1 MAHFVGLPRRV
12 KLEARRGALL
22 RVIQECLALLAGKR
36 TYDFR
41 SLASKKLLASFWD
54 FCWDMPPRT
63 ESEGAKFAA
72 ELYARSGAAA
82 YGLSTEQFDLILK
95 EIQKKYVA
103 NASAEQKAD
112 FCAALRLEELAL
124 ARACAAG
131 NERAWED
138 FISRYR
144 QKLHGMALHIT
155 RDSAHAAELADSLFA
170 DLYGVSAR
178 NGVRNSKLVFYTGR
192 GSLEGWLRTVM
203 AQEFINR
210 YRKQKRSVSL
220 EEQTEDG
227 VQFAAKVPEPTST
240 LDQRLETATDQALA
254 ELSAEDR
261 FTLAAYYLDGR
272 TLAEI
277 ARALGLH
284 ESSVSRRLDRLS
296 AALRKRILAG
306 LREQGMSYAQATEAL
321 EADVRDITL
330 DLRSRL
336 MQDSG
341 PTTFSSRKVPAREA
355 GDGRND

>member
-1 MAHFVGLPRRV
+1 MTSRA
-12 KLEARRGALL
+12 
-22 RVIQECLALLAGKR
+22 QS
-36 TYDFR
+36 D
-41 SLASKKLLASFWD
+41 D
-54 FCWDMPPRT
+54 
-63 ESEGAKFAA
+63 AKFAA

-82 YGLSTEQFDLILK
+82 YGLSAEQFALILE
-95 EIQKKYVA
+95 EILKKYVA
-103 NASAEQKAD
+103 NVSAEQKAD

-155 RDSAHAAELADSLFA
+155 RDGAHAAELADSLFA

-220 EEQTEDG
+220 EEQTEEG
-227 VQFAAKVPEPTST
+227 VQFAAKVPEAAST

-277 ARALGLH
+277 ARTLGLH

-306 LREQGMSYAQATEAL
+306 LRDQGMSYAQATEAL

-341 PTTFSSRKVPAREA
+341 STTFSSRKVPAREA
-355 GDGRND
+355 GDRSTD